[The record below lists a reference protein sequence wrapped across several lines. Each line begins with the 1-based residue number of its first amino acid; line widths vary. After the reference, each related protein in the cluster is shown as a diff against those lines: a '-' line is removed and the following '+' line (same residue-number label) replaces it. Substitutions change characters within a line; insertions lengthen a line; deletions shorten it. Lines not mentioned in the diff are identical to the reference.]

1 MMEIYNLDC
10 FDYFDKHIE
19 EKKSL
24 VDCVIVDLPYGQ
36 TACKWDSVIDLELM
50 WEALKK
56 ITKKGCVFVFF
67 CSTKFGN
74 SLINSNQKYFR
85 YDLVWE
91 KKNVLGFLSAKKLP
105 MRKHEMVYIF
115 SSPSQKSIYNPQMT
129 EGKAY
134 KKNRKNN
141 KMMGCVYGDIK
152 LLQYKK
158 YLGTR
163 YPISIQE
170 FKADKKKLHPT
181 QKPVPLCEWLI
192 KSFSNEGDTIL
203 DFTMGSGSTGVAC
216 INTNRKFIGVE
227 MNKEIFQV
235 AKNRLEEK
243 KILITDN
250 IEDGEE
256 KKE

>member
-19 EKKSL
+19 EKQSL

-85 YDLVWE
+85 YDLVWQ
-91 KKNVLGFLSAKKLP
+91 KKNCVGFLSAKKLP
-105 MRKHEMVYIF
+105 MRKHEMIYIF

-129 EGKAY
+129 EGK
-134 KKNRKNN
+134 KRIDRKN
-141 KMMGCVYGDIK
+141 GSSVVYNTPKIIF
-152 LLQYKK
+152 KK
-158 YLGTR
+158 EDCKITNTR

-181 QKPVPLCEWLI
+181 QKPVALCKWLI
-192 KSFSNEGDTIL
+192 KTYSNEGDTIL

-227 MNKEIFQV
+227 MDKEIFQV

>member
-1 MMEIYNLDC
+1 MMEIFNLDC

-19 EKKSL
+19 EKQSL

-74 SLINSNQKYFR
+74 ELINSNQKYFR
-85 YDLVWE
+85 YDLVW
-91 KKNVLGFLSAKKLP
+91 KKKKCVGFLSAKKLP
-105 MRKHEMVYIF
+105 LRQHEMVYIF
-115 SSPSQKSIYNPQMT
+115 SSPSNKSSYNPQMT
-129 EGKAY
+129 KGEPY
-134 KKNRKNN
+134 ERKNKNDKADVYNTIRIYKHN
-141 KMMGCVYGDIK
+141 KTG
-152 LLQYKK
+152 LRHP
-158 YLGTR
+158 T
-163 YPISIQE
+163 SIQE
-170 FKADKKKLHPT
+170 FKKDKKKIHPT
-181 QKPVPLCEWLI
+181 QKPVALCEWLL
-192 KSFSNEGDTIL
+192 KTYSNEGDTIL

-227 MNKEIFQV
+227 MDKEFFQV

-243 KILITDN
+243 KKSFI
-250 IEDGEE
+250 
-256 KKE
+256 

>member
-19 EKKSL
+19 EKQSL

-67 CSTKFGN
+67 CSTKFGIQ
-74 SLINSNQKYFR
+74 LVNSNQKYFR

-91 KKNVLGFLSAKKLP
+91 KNIPQGFLSAKKLP
-105 MRKHEMVYIF
+105 LRKHEMVYIF
-115 SSPSQKSIYNPQMT
+115 SSPSNKSTYNPQMK
-129 EGKAY
+129 EGEKRID
-134 KKNRKNN
+134 RKNGVSVAYN
-141 KMMGCVYGDIK
+141 TPKIIF
-152 LLQYKK
+152 KK
-158 YLGTR
+158 EDCKITNTR
-163 YPISIQE
+163 YPLSIQE
-170 FKADKKKLHPT
+170 FKTDKKKLHPT
-181 QKPVPLCEWLI
+181 QKPVLLCEWLI

-227 MNKEIFQV
+227 MDKEIFQV
-235 AKNRLEEK
+235 AKNRLEENK
-243 KILITDN
+243 KTFYKN
-250 IEDGEE
+250 I
-256 KKE
+256 